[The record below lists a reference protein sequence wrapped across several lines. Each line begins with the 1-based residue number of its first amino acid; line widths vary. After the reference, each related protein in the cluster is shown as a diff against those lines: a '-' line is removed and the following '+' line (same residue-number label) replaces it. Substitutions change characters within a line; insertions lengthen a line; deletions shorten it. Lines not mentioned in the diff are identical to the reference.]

1 MCLHLS
7 GAPYL
12 SNSSYI
18 RQLTFRLYLVTEIRI
33 VRQIKNKID
42 SEGNELNQC
51 IRLKP
56 FLFRF
61 PLFTQCVFVRVS
73 SLITRPMFLN
83 SRFIHLTWCP
93 CGLVTEIRIVRQ
105 INWYILKQ
113 SFYTPTWRPCSLVTE
128 VRIVRQINCETV
140 GAESSIIASKHD
152 NFPFLSLALFTH
164 YVFFCVS
171 SGSSSLSVCSCGPF
185 SSWNYVWL
193 VRKNHCHG
201 IIVSC
206 TN

>member
-1 MCLHLS
+1 MRSFSASKYNHFYFVSHCSLSVYSFVCLHLS
-7 GAPYL
+7 RAPY
-12 SNSSYI
+12 
-18 RQLTFRLYLVTEIRI
+18 
-33 VRQIKNKID
+33 
-42 SEGNELNQC
+42 
-51 IRLKP
+51 
-56 FLFRF
+56 
-61 PLFTQCVFVRVS
+61 
-73 SLITRPMFLN
+73 FLN
-83 SRFIHLTWCP
+83 SRFIHLTWC
-93 CGLVTEIRIVRQ
+93 
-105 INWYILKQ
+105 
-113 SFYTPTWRPCSLVTE
+113 SCSLVTE

-201 IIVSC
+201 ITVSC
-206 TN
+206 SNRPFYRHGGHIEIIRVKEYYGMPRVHSLSIYARFSGKKRTSLCISREKGDHYYVQTR